1 MKDGMSSGVNGVLNH
16 GIDLRLE
23 SLEEENYY
31 IQQMCE
37 FFNEETDFKAYLSG
51 DRSFEIELDRDTP
64 IMEVF
69 IKDSIL
75 QLLPYSDDIFE
86 AFTLILSFIAKHH
99 TEIIQEF
106 RESGGSKIETL
117 KENEEIEEPSSDD
130 DYEWI

>member
-1 MKDGMSSGVNGVLNH
+1 
-16 GIDLRLE
+16 
-23 SLEEENYY
+23 
-31 IQQMCE
+31 MCE
-37 FFNEETDFKAYLSG
+37 FFNDKSDFKAYLSG